1 MKRLKYMPLLLV
13 LIVSFFVFPTMGAK
27 AANWPTKPV
36 TIVIPWGAGSLS
48 FMLAQLIGDEMGK
61 ILDQRF
67 LVVAKPGG
75 SGATGSLYVKNSRP
89 DGYTILQPWIAPF
102 VMVPIRNPKVKYD
115 PLKDFDLL
123 AYATQNPVVA
133 LARKDAP
140 YKTLK
145 EFVDYV
151 KKNPNRIFKSGSGGA
166 MSLHSIYGND
176 VFHNAGVKV
185 QGVYYQA
192 SSKALPDL
200 VGGNLDV
207 GFSTFMSL
215 ARFEELRAIGVF
227 APDRI
232 PEFKQVPTVKEQG
245 LEAPV
250 TMAWSGFAAPAGLSV
265 EVREK
270 LVSTLRKVLTDEEIK
285 KRIFKNLNQFVVY
298 HGPADFKKMIQR
310 DLKSMRAPVERIMER
325 QKKK

>member
-1 MKRLKYMPLLLV
+1 MKRFWNITLLLL
-13 LIVSFFVFPTMGAK
+13 LIVSFCVFPAMDAK
-27 AANWPTKPV
+27 AAKWPTKPV

-61 ILDQRF
+61 ILGQRF

-75 SGATGSLYVKNSRP
+75 SGATGSLYVKSARA

-140 YKTLK
+140 YNTLK

-151 KKNPNRIFKSGSGGA
+151 KKNPNRIFKFGSGGA
-166 MSLHSIYGND
+166 MSLHSIYGNE
-176 VFHNAGVKV
+176 VFYNAGVKV

-200 VGGNLDV
+200 VGRNLDV

-215 ARFEELRAIGVF
+215 ARFEELKAIGVF
-227 APDRI
+227 AGDRI
-232 PEFKQVPTVKEQG
+232 PEFKDVPTVKEQG
-245 LEAPV
+245 LKAPV
-250 TMAWSGFAAPAGLSV
+250 TMAWSGFAAPAGLSS

-270 LVSTLRKVLTDEEIK
+270 LVSTLQKVLTNEEVK

-298 HGPADFKKMIQR
+298 HGPEGFRKIIER

>member
-1 MKRLKYMPLLLV
+1 MRRVRYILLL
-13 LIVSFFVFPTMGAK
+13 LLIIVSFCLFPTMGAK
-27 AANWPTKPV
+27 AASWPAKPV

-75 SGATGSLYVKNSRP
+75 SGATGSLFVKNS
-89 DGYTILQPWIAPF
+89 
-102 VMVPIRNPKVKYD
+102 
-115 PLKDFDLL
+115 
-123 AYATQNPVVA
+123 
-133 LARKDAP
+133 
-140 YKTLK
+140 LK

-151 KKNPNRIFKSGSGGA
+151 KKNPNRIFKFGSGGA
-166 MSLHSIYGND
+166 MSLHSIYGNE

-185 QGVYYQA
+185 QGIYYQA

-215 ARFEELRAIGVF
+215 ARFEELKAIGVF
-227 APDRI
+227 ASERI
-232 PEFKQVPTVKEQG
+232 PEFKDVPTVKEQG

-250 TMAWSGFAAPAGLSV
+250 TMAWSGFAAPAGLPP

-270 LVSTLRKVLTDEEIK
+270 LVSTLQKVLTNEEVK

-298 HGPADFKKMIQR
+298 HGPGDFKGIIER
-310 DLKSMRAPVERIMER
+310 DLKSMRTPVERIMER

>member
-1 MKRLKYMPLLLV
+1 MRRVRYILLL
-13 LIVSFFVFPTMGAK
+13 LLIIVSFCLFPTMGAK
-27 AANWPTKPV
+27 AASWPAKPV

-75 SGATGSLYVKNSRP
+75 SGATGSLFVKNSRP
-89 DGYTILQPWIAPF
+89 DGYTILQAWIAPF

-133 LARKDAP
+133 LTRKDAP
-140 YKTLK
+140 YNTLK

-151 KKNPNRIFKSGSGGA
+151 KKNPNRIFKFGSGGA
-166 MSLHSIYGND
+166 MSLHSIYGNE

-185 QGVYYQA
+185 QGIYYQA

-200 VGGNLDV
+200 VGRNLDV

-215 ARFEELRAIGVF
+215 ARFEELKAIGVF
-227 APDRI
+227 ASERI
-232 PEFKQVPTVKEQG
+232 PEFKDVPTIKEQG

-250 TMAWSGFAAPAGLSV
+250 TMAWSGFAAPAGLPP

-270 LVSTLRKVLTDEEIK
+270 LVSTLQKVLTNEEVK

-298 HGPADFKKMIQR
+298 HGPGDFKGIIER
-310 DLKSMRAPVERIMER
+310 DLKSMRTPVERIMER